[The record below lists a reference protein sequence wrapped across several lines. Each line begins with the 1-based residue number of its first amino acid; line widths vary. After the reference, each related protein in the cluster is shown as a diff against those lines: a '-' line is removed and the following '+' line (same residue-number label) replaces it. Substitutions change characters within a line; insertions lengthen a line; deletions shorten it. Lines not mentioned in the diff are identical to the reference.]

1 MTAKYSVALGLDL
14 GTIKDIDMK
23 KKKKKRMK
31 SNKVKVYSSVNS
43 NAPMSVS

>member
-14 GTIKDIDMK
+14 GTIKDIDM

>member
-14 GTIKDIDMK
+14 GTIKDIDM
-23 KKKKKRMK
+23 KKKKRMK